1 MDRGGCS
8 AQTLTHE
15 TRSIDV
21 IPVATVISDEMRAA
35 VVEAR
40 GGAGAQAGPQD
51 RPNQP
56 ITGRLVETAGP
67 NGPMY
72 SAHTAVEASRRRSK
86 QDPRD
91 QCVNRRPVAIFFS
104 PAKFGLCLP
113 DHRVDH
119 AVVAHVPNGSDLPRS
134 GCGLYRTPR
143 DRRRTPSSAVARPR
157 NPAP

>member
-1 MDRGGCS
+1 MDRGGRS

-104 PAKFGLCLP
+104 AAKLASASLTIGSITLSSLMYQEVIFPGLDAACI
-113 DHRVDH
+113 
-119 AVVAHVPNGSDLPRS
+119 VPS
-134 GCGLYRTPR
+134 
-143 DRRRTPSSAVARPR
+143 
-157 NPAP
+157 